1 MSQTKEKQ
9 TQQAHNIKMTSYQR
23 RCDVITSH
31 RRWYDVILTLCAH
44 WENNQPPSFPPG
56 DRNVRHD
63 PPKNKNKR
71 DKTSKSPAI
80 CHCATHQN
88 VVVCSK
94 VWQLWTFVPF
104 LINTG
109 MPSSIISVGL
119 IWVQLWF
126 CFAPIF
132 QLCCLT
138 THGSPNVSTR
148 CFCWVLT
155 FASFINKVYLWF
167 ICCP

>member
-63 PPKNKNKR
+63 PPKIKNER
-71 DKTSKSPAI
+71 DKISKSPAI

-94 VWQLWTFVPF
+94 VWQLGLLCLF
-104 LINTG
+104 
-109 MPSSIISVGL
+109 SSIQECRQALFQSASSGISCGFVL
-119 IWVQLWF
+119 LQYSSCVVWQPMVLQMS
-126 CFAPIF
+126 
-132 QLCCLT
+132 Q
-138 THGSPNVSTR
+138 HVVS
-148 CFCWVLT
+148 VESLP
-155 FASFINKVYLWF
+155 LLHL
-167 ICCP
+167 